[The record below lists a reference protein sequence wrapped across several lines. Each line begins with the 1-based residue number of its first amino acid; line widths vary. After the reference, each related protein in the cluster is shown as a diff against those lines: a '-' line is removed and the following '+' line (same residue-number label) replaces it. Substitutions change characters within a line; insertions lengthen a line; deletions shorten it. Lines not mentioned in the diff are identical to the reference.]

1 MCAYVCI
8 YTLCDLNS
16 MANSKYCDR
25 FLMMPLNL
33 YQCFVSILPRLEK
46 GDSGSIVYTI
56 DKDDRKLYALAMLIC
71 IWKDNEIS
79 AGGRV
84 YQAAVLW
91 PSLKQIESH
100 LKHRIKNIQI
110 VGVDHI
116 SGRKPEN
123 VIPSMVSLDTGI
135 FEY

>member
-1 MCAYVCI
+1 M
-8 YTLCDLNS
+8 
-16 MANSKYCDR
+16 
-25 FLMMPLNL
+25 LMMPLTL

-56 DKDDRKLYALAMLIC
+56 DKDDRKLYALALLIG

-110 VGVDHI
+110 VGIDHI
-116 SGRKPEN
+116 CGRKPEN